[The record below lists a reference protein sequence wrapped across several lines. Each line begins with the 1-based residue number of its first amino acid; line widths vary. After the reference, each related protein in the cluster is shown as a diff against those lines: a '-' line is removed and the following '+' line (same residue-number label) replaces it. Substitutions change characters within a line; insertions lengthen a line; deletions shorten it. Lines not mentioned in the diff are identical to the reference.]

1 MSAGD
6 GSAAILRRQLA
17 HGLEALGLHAT
28 SLGNDKLLCYLG
40 LLEKWNSAYNL
51 TAIRDPADMVS
62 RHLLD
67 SLAGLSWV
75 RGRVADIGSG
85 AGCPGIA
92 LAIMNPALDMTLLDS
107 NGKRIRFL
115 RHVIASL
122 GLNNVN
128 VAHTRAE
135 DYRPS
140 EKFDTLVARAF
151 GSLSDL
157 LVASVHLLAARGRI
171 VAWKGTY
178 PTAEVRAVSAAGEFR
193 CGAYRVIV
201 PGLCAE
207 RHLLVM
213 TSPQHS
219 AAK

>member
-1 MSAGD
+1 
-6 GSAAILRRQLA
+6 
-17 HGLEALGLHAT
+17 LEALGLPAT
-28 SLGNDKLLCYLG
+28 SPANDKLLCYLG

-51 TAIRDPADMVS
+51 TAIRDPADMVT

-67 SLAGLSWV
+67 SLVGLPWV

-115 RHVIASL
+115 RHVIASV

-128 VAHTRAE
+128 VVHTRAE
-135 DYRPS
+135 DYRPT

-151 GSLSDL
+151 GSLSEL
-157 LVASVHLLAARGRI
+157 LAASVHLVAAGGRI

-178 PTAEVRAVSAAGEFR
+178 PTAEISAVSAAGEYR
-193 CGAYRVIV
+193 CNVQRVIV

-213 TSPQHS
+213 TSPR
-219 AAK
+219 

>member
-1 MSAGD
+1 VAGD
-6 GSAAILRRQLA
+6 SSAARLRRQLA
-17 HGLEALGLHAT
+17 HGLKALGLPAT
-28 SLGNDKLLCYLG
+28 SPGNDKLLRYLG

-51 TAIRDPADMVS
+51 TAIRDPADMVT

-67 SLAGLSWV
+67 SLVGLPWV

-92 LAIMNPALDMTLLDS
+92 LAIMNPELAVTLLDS

-122 GLNNVN
+122 GLNNVD

-135 DYRPS
+135 DYRPGQ
-140 EKFDTLVARAF
+140 KFDTLVVRAF
-151 GSLSDL
+151 GTLSEML
-157 LVASVHLLAARGRI
+157 AATVHLLTAQGRI
-171 VAWKGTY
+171 VAWKGSY
-178 PTAEVRAVSAAGEFR
+178 PTAEMSAVRSAGEFR
-193 CGAYRVIV
+193 CIAHRVIV